1 MERHEFKTPAGAD
14 LEVRIPSGRIDVM
27 AEDRADTIVEVDGTR
42 NPEDVRVEC
51 RDRPDGRARV
61 TIEYRRKL
69 SFGWPSGSG
78 IHIRI
83 WAPAGCDVA
92 ADTGSA
98 DLLATGAVG
107 RLDFRSGSG
116 DLRFDQALGGVVAK
130 MASGDVHGH
139 RVAGDASVSTASGD
153 VELEVVEGSMHGR
166 TASGDIQIGTA
177 GGSVNA
183 SSASGDILIESV
195 VAGTVEARTMSGDIS
210 VAVAPGTHVWLD
222 LTSAS
227 GEARSD
233 LEPTDVPPGEVEP
246 VELRLS
252 SMSGDV
258 RVRRAGAL
266 AS

>member
-1 MERHEFKTPAGAD
+1 MERHEFTTPAGVD

-42 NPEDVRVEC
+42 NPDDVRVEQH
-51 RDRPDGRARV
+51 DRPSGRDRV
-61 TIEYRRKL
+61 TIEYRRKM
-69 SFGWPSGSG
+69 SFGSGSR

-83 WAPAGCDVA
+83 WAPAGCGVA

-98 DLLATGAVG
+98 DLVTTGSVG
-107 RLDFRSGSG
+107 GLDFRSGSG
-116 DLRFDQALGGVVAK
+116 DLRFDQALEGVVAK
-130 MASGDVHGH
+130 MASGDVHGR

-166 TASGDIQIGTA
+166 TASGDIQISTA